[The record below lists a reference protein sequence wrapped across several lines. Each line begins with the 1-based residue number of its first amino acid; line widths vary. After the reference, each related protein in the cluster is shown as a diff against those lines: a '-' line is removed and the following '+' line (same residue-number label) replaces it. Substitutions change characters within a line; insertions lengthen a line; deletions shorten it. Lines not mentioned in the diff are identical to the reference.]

1 MMHPEKYVAIYIA
14 SNLLHCMY
22 IFIIYVV
29 YIKIPAYTALH
40 VYIYNNYNILKRPTY
55 SYAG

>member
-1 MMHPEKYVAIYIA
+1 M
-14 SNLLHCMY
+14 
-22 IFIIYVV
+22 
-29 YIKIPAYTALH
+29 KIPAYIALH